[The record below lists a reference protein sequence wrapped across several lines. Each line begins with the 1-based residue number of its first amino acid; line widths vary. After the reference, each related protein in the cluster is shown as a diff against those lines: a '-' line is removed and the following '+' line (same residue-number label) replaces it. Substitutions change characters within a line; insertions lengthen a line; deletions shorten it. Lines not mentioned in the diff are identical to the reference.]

1 MTAGSII
8 FMILILGLYGGGF
21 IFFINKAFKAKSK

>member
-1 MTAGSII
+1 MTGASIV

-21 IFFINKAFKAKSK
+21 AYFMMKAMKQKVK

>member
-1 MTAGSII
+1 MTGASIV

-21 IFFINKAFKAKSK
+21 AYFMMKAMSHKVK